1 MYPPKFMYPPKEAG
15 LAAVEAAY
23 RPRMTRFFDRRDPS
37 KEAYLHLGWDEAPP
51 SFSGR
56 VVHRNDEAF
65 SIVGARAAAAQLQSK
80 R

>member
-1 MYPPKFMYPPKEAG
+1 MYPPKEAG
-15 LAAVEAAY
+15 LAAAEATY
-23 RPRMTRFFDRRDPS
+23 RPRMNRFFDPTDPS

-65 SIVGARAAAAQLQSK
+65 SIVGARAAAARLQSK
-80 R
+80 K